1 MSTDVRSHLLG
12 DATARRERRERLE
25 RAWSRLSGSTLS
37 VVGFGMV
44 MAIVVGAIFAPAIA
58 PYPEDATGATHFD
71 QQSQPPSAEHL
82 MGTDTIG
89 RDIFSR
95 VLFGSRISLL
105 MGIVVLSIAIGVGV
119 PLGLAAGYLG
129 GRTNMIIMRVTD
141 VFLAI
146 PPTLLALAVV
156 AATKPTLWHAMIAI
170 SFSWWPWYTRL
181 VQGEVLSI
189 KEEEFV
195 EASQSVGAGWIRITF
210 REVLPNVV
218 SPLTVKATLDMGF
231 VILVGAGLAF
241 LGLGARPPTPSW
253 GSMIAQGRANV
264 STFWWI
270 ATFPGLA
277 ISFTVMGFNLL
288 GDGLRDVFDVE
299 VQ

>member
-1 MSTDVRSHLLG
+1 VSTDVQTRLLG
-12 DATARRERRERLE
+12 DATARAERRERVA
-25 RAWSRLSGSTLS
+25 RAWARLTQSTLS
-37 VVGFGMV
+37 VVGFAMV
-44 MAIVVGAIFAPAIA
+44 MSVILSAVFAPVLA
-58 PYPEDATGATHFD
+58 PYPQDAGKTTHFD
-71 QQSQPPSAEHL
+71 RQSQAPSVDHL

-89 RDIFSR
+89 RDILSR
-95 VLFGSRISLL
+95 VLFGARSSLL
-105 MGIVVLSIAIGVGV
+105 MGLVVLSIVIGIGV
-119 PLGLAAGYLG
+119 PLGLVAGYLG
-129 GRTNMIIMRVTD
+129 GRVNAVIMRVTD
-141 VFLAI
+141 VFLAV

-156 AATKPTLWHAMIAI
+156 AATKPTLWNAMVAI
-170 SFSWWPWYTRL
+170 SVSWWPWYTRL

-195 EASQSVGAGWIRITF
+195 EASQSVGSGWVRITF

-253 GSMIAQGRANV
+253 GAMIAQGRANV
-264 STFWWI
+264 TTFWWI

-277 ISFTVMGFNLL
+277 ISYTVMGFNLL